1 MRAIVQKTYGTA
13 DVLEFTEIDPPSI
26 GEDEVLIAVRAAG
39 VHIGDHHLMTGR
51 PYPVRLV
58 SGLRAPRKPVPGMD
72 VAGRVERVGAKVT
85 RFAPGDE
92 VFGTCTGAFAE
103 YARARED
110 RIAPKPANLT
120 FEQAATVPTSA
131 PTALQ
136 GLRDKGGLGE
146 GRHVAITGAGGGVGT
161 FAVQLA
167 KAFGAEVTAVCG
179 PTKADT
185 VRSLGADHVIDYT
198 REDFTDG
205 TRRYDVILDAAGHRP
220 IRRLRR
226 VLAPRGRLV
235 IVGAETG
242 GKWLGGLDRPLRA
255 AMLSPLTRQRLGGLV
270 AVDRVEDLEY
280 LTGLI
285 EAGKVTPVIGRS
297 HPLAET
303 AEALRYLGTGHAL
316 GKVVV
321 TV

>member
-13 DVLEFTEIDPPSI
+13 DVLEFTEVEPPSI

-120 FEQAATVPTSA
+120 FEQAATVPT
-131 PTALQ
+131 
-136 GLRDKGGLGE
+136 
-146 GRHVAITGAGGGVGT
+146 
-161 FAVQLA
+161 
-167 KAFGAEVTAVCG
+167 
-179 PTKADT
+179 
-185 VRSLGADHVIDYT
+185 
-198 REDFTDG
+198 
-205 TRRYDVILDAAGHRP
+205 
-220 IRRLRR
+220 
-226 VLAPRGRLV
+226 
-235 IVGAETG
+235 
-242 GKWLGGLDRPLRA
+242 
-255 AMLSPLTRQRLGGLV
+255 
-270 AVDRVEDLEY
+270 
-280 LTGLI
+280 
-285 EAGKVTPVIGRS
+285 
-297 HPLAET
+297 
-303 AEALRYLGTGHAL
+303 
-316 GKVVV
+316 
-321 TV
+321 